1 MLMFATVSLMTGGQ
15 KCFLKKIA
23 LEQRF
28 ENIVVRNQWV
38 EEKTVQKEGGK
49 ATQQA
54 HGGSCWRATGD
65 QQWAWRFRLASC
77 AQRKWRQFSTAI
89 KEQICFSKRSLQKW
103 GGRTGWVPPT
113 AYKQVINF
121 LKPWFS
127 HLSPGTMTLMS

>member
-1 MLMFATVSLMTGGQ
+1 MMPMFATVSLMTGGQ

-38 EEKTVQKEGGK
+38 EGKMVQKEGGK

-54 HGGSCWRATGD
+54 HGGSCPHSGD
-65 QQWAWRFRLASC
+65 LRWAWRFRLASC
-77 AQRKWRQFSTAI
+77 AQRKGRQFSTAI

-103 GGRTGWVPPT
+103 GGWTGWVPPT
-113 AYKQVINF
+113 AYKQVITF
-121 LKPWFS
+121 
-127 HLSPGTMTLMS
+127 